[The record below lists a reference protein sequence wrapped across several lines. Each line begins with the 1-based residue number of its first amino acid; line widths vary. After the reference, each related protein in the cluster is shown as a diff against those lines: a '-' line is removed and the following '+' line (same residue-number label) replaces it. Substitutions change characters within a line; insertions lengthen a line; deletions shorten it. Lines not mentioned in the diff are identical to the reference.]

1 MEACTRWAGVGA
13 GRAIREGNDS
23 TVGNLSE
30 ERVDSVVRGMGVV
43 SFLLT
48 AAKGRAEVD
57 TVDSGNVSIGEVVV
71 EERGAVAG
79 YLDDGVMDN
88 PVGPL
93 FNAFGDFV
101 GGEVPG
107 APDAVSKSAPDGVE
121 HARLAGSGSNEV
133 VNAGVEGVGVE
144 GVVEAVAGNGRNV
157 TDGEEMVDIVVAVV
171 AEKAASSG
179 VNSGGGRKGIVS
191 KHDAGGAGIAGEP
204 AREGVE
210 VGDGLITTSVVDA
223 DPVKFIVEVVDV
235 VFFDSVS
242 VDHQVI
248 EFRGGVGRDVDLANS
263 INVGGSVIAS
273 SKVGAKS
280 DGPGSGVGVR
290 WLAGPQSSES
300 SDVVGAHVFRW
311 CIEAVDVTGS
321 DGMQSFEPVA
331 VVEPRTHAGVD
342 EFDVVVRNVEVVTDE
357 GEDGEKPDIPDGNAA
372 IEGIFL
378 FVFEKE
384 IGSVFE
390 FFVGACEIV
399 I

>member
-1 MEACTRWAGVGA
+1 MTFKESILSEFAVCEDEEFAVVAVVKVTMGDSSSYGTELSSVVGTLSQADGGGEVNVWVVVGVDVKASTRGAGVGA
-13 GRAIREGNDS
+13 GRSICESYDS
-23 TVGNLSE
+23 IVWDLSE
-30 ERVDSVVRGMGVV
+30 ERVDSVARGMGVV

-133 VNAGVEGVGVE
+133 ADAGVEGVGVK

-157 TDGEEMVDIVVAVV
+157 TVGEEMVHIVVTVV

-191 KHDAGGAGIAGEP
+191 KHDAGGAGIAGKP
-204 AREGVE
+204 ARERVE
-210 VGDGLITTSVVDA
+210 VGNSLIT
-223 DPVKFIVEVVDV
+223 
-235 VFFDSVS
+235 
-242 VDHQVI
+242 
-248 EFRGGVGRDVDLANS
+248 
-263 INVGGSVIAS
+263 
-273 SKVGAKS
+273 AKLS
-280 DGPGSGVGVR
+280 MPILSNF
-290 WLAGPQSSES
+290 S
-300 SDVVGAHVFRW
+300 
-311 CIEAVDVTGS
+311 
-321 DGMQSFEPVA
+321 
-331 VVEPRTHAGVD
+331 
-342 EFDVVVRNVEVVTDE
+342 
-357 GEDGEKPDIPDGNAA
+357 
-372 IEGIFL
+372 
-378 FVFEKE
+378 
-384 IGSVFE
+384 
-390 FFVGACEIV
+390 
-399 I
+399 